1 MLHIKPEKAED
12 IDIISEINR
21 QAFGG
26 ETESDLITSIR
37 ASENFIPELSLVA
50 ELDDRLVGHILFSV
64 ISIQQSDGDHP
75 ALSLAPM
82 AVLPSHQGQGIGSAL
97 VLRGVKECRR
107 LGHEAVIVV
116 GHPEYY
122 PRFGFEP
129 ARKFGLSM
137 EFDVP
142 DEAFMVLE
150 LEKGVLKNI
159 RGMVKYPPAFDS
171 AT

>member
-1 MLHIKPEKAED
+1 MLHIRPEKAKD

-26 ETESDLITSIR
+26 ETEPNLIASIR
-37 ASENFIPELSLVA
+37 ESENFIPELSLVA
-50 ELDDRLVGHILFSV
+50 ELDSQLIGHILFSG
-64 ISIQQSDGDHP
+64 ISIQQSDITHP

-82 AVLPSHQGQGIGSAL
+82 AVLPSYQRQGIGTAL
-97 VLRGVKECRR
+97 VLRGLKVCKR
-107 LGHEAVIVV
+107 LRHKVIIVI
-116 GHPEYY
+116 GHPRYY

-129 ARKFGLSM
+129 ARKFELSL

-142 DEAFMVLE
+142 DEAFMVLA
-150 LEKGVLKNI
+150 LERGALKNI
-159 RGMVKYPPAFDS
+159 SGVVKYPPAFNS